1 VHGVDLV
8 LRVAVGGRPH
18 LAVFGACYGLLGGGR
33 GVVIVAYLLGMKW
46 AVDPGNAAAIG
57 GGTRRLSGI
66 GRRSVSS
73 GFWFALGFATTVAG
87 LAFLFTMGAQ
97 LFALRDLRL
106 APAVF
111 LGLLAIVQVVVLI
124 GAVRARRDGG
134 GPVPRPG
141 LERLIRWMR
150 RAWQLYPVGALC
162 GVGLGLAAEVAL
174 LVLAAGTVALILP
187 FYLALCFA
195 AGMCLVTALRGVFAA
210 DPAPARGTVV
220 HIVFTVIVAVG
231 ALVGAGTAMFVNDLQ
246 LPWSLTAGDLT
257 RPVRPPAR
265 IRQVDGRPRADLRKI
280 RAGWRLPG
288 VRWAVRAPRPSS
300 ARQAGTGR
308 RADDGRRARRL
319 SLRRRRRWRRL
330 R

>member
-18 LAVFGACYGLLGGGR
+18 LAVFGAFYGLLGGGR

-111 LGLLAIVQVVVLI
+111 LGILAIVQVVVLI

-162 GVGLGLAAEVAL
+162 GV
-174 LVLAAGTVALILP
+174 AGTRRRGR
-187 FYLALCFA
+187 A
-195 AGMCLVTALRGVFAA
+195 AR
-210 DPAPARGTVV
+210 ARG
-220 HIVFTVIVAVG
+220 
-231 ALVGAGTAMFVNDLQ
+231 
-246 LPWSLTAGDLT
+246 W
-257 RPVRPPAR
+257 
-265 IRQVDGRPRADLRKI
+265 DGRAYP
-280 RAGWRLPG
+280 
-288 VRWAVRAPRPSS
+288 AV
-300 ARQAGTGR
+300 
-308 RADDGRRARRL
+308 L
-319 SLRRRRRWRRL
+319 SGAVLRRRHVPGDGVAGGL
-330 R
+330 RG